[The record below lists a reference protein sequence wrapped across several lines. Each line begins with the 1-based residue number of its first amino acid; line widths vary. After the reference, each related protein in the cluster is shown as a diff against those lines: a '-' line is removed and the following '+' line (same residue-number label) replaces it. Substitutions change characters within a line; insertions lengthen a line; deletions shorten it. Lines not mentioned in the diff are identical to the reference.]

1 MSDGSNTEPV
11 TSFMDRILSLKK
23 EEDQIKE
30 DIKSVYAEAKSMGF
44 DKTALGDAIVRIR
57 KLQKDPQKLSE
68 RETIRDLYLQAY
80 EDASHTHTHAREG

>member
-11 TSFMDRILSLKK
+11 ASYMERILNLKT

-30 DIKSVYAEAKSMGF
+30 DIKGVYAEAKSMGF
-44 DKTALGDAIVRIR
+44 DKTALGDAVARIR
-57 KLQKDPQKLSE
+57 KLQKDPEKLSE

-80 EDASHTHTHAREG
+80 KDPSRTHTHAREG